1 MSKIKTNEQ
10 RPFLTLDEASQ
21 YLGISKNTIYRYTS
35 QGALIFYKLRN
46 RKLYFKI
53 DDLNEFV
60 LNEISFQHFRPP
72 LLPLILTLNNQKLFM
87 YNLNYCKK
95 LLNKAFFVRLI
106 NQKPKK

>member
-53 DDLNEFV
+53 DDLDEFV
-60 LNEISFQHFRPP
+60 LNEKNKI
-72 LLPLILTLNNQKLFM
+72 T
-87 YNLNYCKK
+87 KK
-95 LLNKAFFVRLI
+95 ESGSVDNVENENESEFNI
-106 NQKPKK
+106 